1 MEKIKNDDG
10 FNVVVT
16 QCDACGKEIANL
28 DEAQSDWL
36 TVEIKSLSRDE
47 WSLDE
52 DSVTRHFC
60 TPDCFHEIMSNID
73 PHQELLDENS
83 DRHFDEAKKS

>member
-1 MEKIKNDDG
+1 MEKIKNDEG

-16 QCDACGKEIANL
+16 RCDGCGKEIANL
-28 DEAQSDWL
+28 DEAESDWL

-52 DSVTRHFC
+52 DSVVRHFC
-60 TPDCFHEIMSNID
+60 SKDCFHEVLDTMD
-73 PHQELLDENS
+73 PHQEILDENT
-83 DRHFDEAKKS
+83 DRTFPESRS